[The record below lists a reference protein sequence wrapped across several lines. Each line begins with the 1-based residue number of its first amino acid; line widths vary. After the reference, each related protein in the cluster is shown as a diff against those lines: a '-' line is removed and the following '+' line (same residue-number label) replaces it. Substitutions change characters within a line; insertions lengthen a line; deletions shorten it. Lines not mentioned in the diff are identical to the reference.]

1 MPFHLRYKTQPP
13 GGAWSEEK
21 TFFDSNAH
29 NSYPTLIEVAPGD
42 FRAVWDSGTK
52 EKHRTHI
59 CFGKFRSSQG
69 PN

>member
-1 MPFHLRYKTQPP
+1 MALRYKTLPP

-21 TFFDSNAH
+21 TFFDMGGH
-29 NSYPTLIEVAPGD
+29 NSYPTRLEVAPGD

-59 CFGKFRSSQG
+59 SFGKFKI
-69 PN
+69 PNEPKR